1 MQAEIEAM
9 LRQRIGLDANSIGS
23 RTIARAV
30 DRCRSRCG
38 APDLASYWQR
48 LKTTPSEVEA
58 LIEAVVVPETWF
70 FRDREPFVCLSQFV
84 KTEWK
89 RNGVF
94 RVLCV
99 PCSTGEEPYSI
110 AITLLECGLMATQF
124 RIDAVDISQ
133 QALQKAKRAVY
144 TKKSFRGGTVNPRY
158 FQPHENGYE
167 VRSTVRETV
176 HFMQGNIL
184 EPAFLPHQ
192 QYQAIFCRNLLI
204 YLDQTSRNR
213 VIEILDRALMPS
225 GLLFVGSAETSQL
238 SGKPYRSM
246 QHASAFAYR
255 KESRSSTP
263 LKPRQSPPLQKKP
276 PPVKVPKDAA
286 PFVEI
291 NAPKPSPLEQA
302 KQLADRGQLTEAANL
317 TEAYLERDRTN
328 PHAYLLLGEIY
339 QELNDPDRAERS
351 FQSAIYL
358 NPNFYEAL
366 IHLALLKEE
375 RGDTATAAILRARI
389 QRLLTS

>member
-9 LRQRIGLDANSIGS
+9 LRQKIGLDADSIGS

-30 DRCRSRCG
+30 ERCRSRCG
-38 APDLASYWQR
+38 APNLASYWQR

-94 RVLCV
+94 RVLSV

-110 AITLLECGLMATQF
+110 AVTLLESGLMATQF

-144 TKKSFRGGTVNPRY
+144 TKKSFRGGAVNLRY
-158 FQPHENGYE
+158 FQNHENGYE
-167 VRSTVRETV
+167 VRSFVRETV
-176 HFMQGNIL
+176 HFRQGNIL
-184 EPAFLPHQ
+184 EPAFLAKQ
-192 QYQAIFCRNLLI
+192 QYHVIFCRNLLI
-204 YLDQTSRNR
+204 YLNHSARNQ
-213 VIEILDRALMPS
+213 VLETLDRVLMPS
-225 GLLFVGSAETSQL
+225 GLLFVGSAETSQI
-238 SGKPYRSM
+238 SAKHYKSRR
-246 QHASAFAYR
+246 HASAFAYQ
-255 KESRSSTP
+255 KE
-263 LKPRQSPPLQKKP
+263 SPPLIQPKPLQIVSISKKTP
-276 PPVKVPKDAA
+276 PKSAQFSKTS
-286 PFVEI
+286 
-291 NAPKPSPLEQA
+291 APKQSPLEQA
-302 KQLADRGQLTEAANL
+302 KQLADRGQLVEAANL
-317 TEAYLERDRTN
+317 TEAYLDADRAN
-328 PHAYLLLGEIY
+328 PRAYLLLGEIY
-339 QELNDPDRAERS
+339 QELNDLDRAERS
-351 FQSAIYL
+351 FQKAIYL

-375 RGDTATAAILRARI
+375 RGDMTTAAILRSRI
-389 QRLLTS
+389 QRLLQS